1 MQPLSILTEPR
12 RSKDI
17 ARIISRPP
25 SDTTGQLLH
34 LLRRGLGVRVSKGV
48 YDIMRPDRHQ
58 AFTLDP
64 TKQLRPNAGAS
75 RPTEMPTPV
84 GGTGAMQGA

>member
-1 MQPLSILTEPR
+1 MKPLSSLTEH
-12 RSKDI
+12 
-17 ARIISRPP
+17 RPP
-25 SDTTGQLLH
+25 SDMTGQLQH
-34 LLRRGLGVRVSKGV
+34 LLRRGLVVRVSKGV
-48 YDIMRPDRHQ
+48 YDVMRPDRHQ
-58 AFTLDP
+58 AFTLNP